1 MNDRWYGIWNSR
13 GGDSAADLSLEK
25 LINLN
30 GFDSGSI
37 AIDATE
43 WRANARRVAAL
54 LGIQTGESVF
64 EIGCGSGA
72 FLLALRE
79 VSECEVAG
87 ADYSAGL
94 IAAARKVFPT
104 SRFEVSNATEL
115 DTEVRFDVVISHSM
129 FHYLNLNDAAKV
141 IRRMLSKA
149 RRAVGIFDLP
159 NLQTR
164 EAAER
169 MRRGTLPEGEYEKKY
184 QGLNHTYFEKDWLRE
199 QVESALPR
207 ARVEFIASQIDN
219 NPQSPY
225 RFGMIV
231 YHPPTSDV
239 MAVGVNS
246 LG

>member
-13 GGDSAADLSLEK
+13 CGDSAADLSLEK
-25 LINLN
+25 LIVLN

-37 AIDATE
+37 AIGATE
-43 WRANARRVAAL
+43 WRANAQRVAAL
-54 LGIQTGESVF
+54 LGIQAGESVF

-79 VSECEVAG
+79 VVQCEVAG

-104 SRFEVSNATEL
+104 NRFEVANATEL
-115 DTEVRFDVVISHSM
+115 DTSEQFDVVISHSM
-129 FHYLNLNDAAKV
+129 FHYLALSDAAEV

-149 RRAVGIFDLP
+149 RRTVGIFDLP
-159 NLQTR
+159 HLQTR
-164 EAAER
+164 DAAER

-199 QVESALPR
+199 QVELSLPG
-207 ARVEFIASQIDN
+207 AKLEFIASQIEN

-225 RFGMIV
+225 RFGLIV
-231 YHPPTSDV
+231 RKAPVTT
-239 MAVGVNS
+239 ATAAGVSS

>member
-13 GGDSAADLSLEK
+13 GGDPAADLSLEK
-25 LINLN
+25 LIVLN

-37 AIDATE
+37 AIGATE
-43 WRANARRVAAL
+43 WRANAHRVAAL
-54 LGIQTGESVF
+54 LGIQAGESVF

-79 VSECEVAG
+79 VVQCEVAG

-94 IAAARKVFPT
+94 IEAARKVFPT
-104 SRFEVSNATEL
+104 NRFEVANATEL
-115 DTEVRFDVVISHSM
+115 DTSEQFDVVISHSM
-129 FHYLNLNDAAKV
+129 FHYLALSDAAKV
-141 IRRMLSKA
+141 IHRMLSKA
-149 RRAVGIFDLP
+149 RSTVGIFDLP
-159 NLQTR
+159 DLQTR
-164 EAAER
+164 DAAER

-199 QVESALPR
+199 QVESSSPG
-207 ARVEFIASQIDN
+207 ARLEFIASQIEN

-225 RFGMIV
+225 RFGLIV
-231 YHPPTSDV
+231 RKAPASEATAAGASR
-239 MAVGVNS
+239 

>member
-37 AIDATE
+37 AIGATE

-54 LGIQTGESVF
+54 LGIQAGESVY

-79 VSECEVAG
+79 VVECEVAG

-104 SRFEVSNATEL
+104 NRFEVANATEL
-115 DTEVRFDVVISHSM
+115 DTSEQFDVVISHSM
-129 FHYLNLNDAAKV
+129 FHYLALSDAAKV
-141 IRRMLSKA
+141 IHRMLSKA
-149 RRAVGIFDLP
+149 RRTVGIFDLP
-159 NLQTR
+159 DLQTR
-164 EAAER
+164 DAAER

-199 QVESALPR
+199 QVELSSPG
-207 ARVEFIASQIDN
+207 ARLEFIASQIEN

-225 RFGMIV
+225 RFGLIV
-231 YHPPTSDV
+231 RKAPATEATS
-239 MAVGVNS
+239 AGAS
-246 LG
+246 RLG

>member
-1 MNDRWYGIWNSR
+1 MASTP
-13 GGDSAADLSLEK
+13 
-25 LINLN
+25 
-30 GFDSGSI
+30 GSI

-54 LGIQTGESVF
+54 LGIQTGESVY

-72 FLLALRE
+72 FLLALRG
-79 VSECEVAG
+79 VIECEVAG

-104 SRFEVSNATEL
+104 SRFEVLNATEL

-207 ARVEFIASQIDN
+207 ARMEFIASQIDN

-231 YHPPTSDV
+231 YQPPTSDV